1 MEDVISCNGN
11 DLMAVKDA
19 LHVLSGNWKLQII
32 ISLIGGSKR
41 FKEITKEIIGISD
54 KMLSKELKD
63 LEENGLVTRTVYD
76 TFPPK
81 VYYTITEHST
91 SLKPLLTE
99 LRNWGKLHRQVITG
113 KSKLYSK

>member
-1 MEDVISCNGN
+1 MEEEIGCNSN

-32 ISLIGGSKR
+32 ISLLAGSKR
-41 FKEITKEIIGISD
+41 FKEIAKEIQGISD

-63 LEENGLVTRTVYD
+63 LEENGLVTRTVFD

-81 VYYTITEHST
+81 VNYTITEHSAT
-91 SLKPLLTE
+91 LKPLMTE
-99 LRNWGKLHRQVITG
+99 LRNWGKLHRQVIIN
-113 KSKLYSK
+113 KSKP